1 MFLPHPIKPPKPG
14 DGGVIFWAVIVI
26 VVGFGIVCLFY
37 GFGAPPDKAE
47 EASKLIRGGFGFIAF
62 GIVAC
67 LIRKSFTGY

>member
-1 MFLPHPIKPPKPG
+1 MWSFHPMKTPKG
-14 DGGVIFWAVIVI
+14 DGVTVIFWTVIVI

-37 GFGAPPDKAE
+37 GFGAPTDKAE

-67 LIRKSFTGY
+67 LVRKYFTGY